1 MRPLS
6 LSSST
11 YDNLL
16 LGELYRYIR
25 VHDSSRSG
33 GRRGQILVGDLW
45 RYYPPGFIRLREY
58 QYVVCMSIT
67 YFISLLDEKSYMK
80 IFYPSTV
87 HAKGA
92 FTLNRDVGSLLD

>member
-33 GRRGQILVGDLW
+33 GRRGQILVEDLW
-45 RYYPPGFIRLREY
+45 R
-58 QYVVCMSIT
+58 
-67 YFISLLDEKSYMK
+67 YMK

-92 FTLNRDVGSLLD
+92 FTLDRDVGSLLD